1 MSSFCLCSDMITA
14 EYLYSYAALSLC
26 TIIVRNRESCKITVR
41 FAMHR
46 ILADCTNSR
55 GISRACLKK
64 AFRELRVP
72 VCGRFYPNEGGVAG
86 YGNRMR
92 VKYTAKWGLQIA
104 EMIFQTRSRD
114 FRLLAIYFPI
124 LIRSIHL
131 PPFLLIIL
139 YFREKTHPSKVE
151 Y

>member
-55 GISRACLKK
+55 GMSRACLKK

-92 VKYTAKWGLQIA
+92 AKYTIKWGLQIA
-104 EMIFQTRSRD
+104 EMIFQTCSGIRRTVTIFLFCI
-114 FRLLAIYFPI
+114 FRTFILSYFPYFVHKNSI
-124 LIRSIHL
+124 LFIFVHL
-131 PPFLLIIL
+131 
-139 YFREKTHPSKVE
+139 
-151 Y
+151 

>member
-1 MSSFCLCSDMITA
+1 MSSFCLCSDMITVQ
-14 EYLYSYAALSLC
+14 YLHSYAALSFC

-55 GISRACLKK
+55 GMSRACLKK

-104 EMIFQTRSRD
+104 EMIFQTRSR
-114 FRLLAIYFPI
+114 
-124 LIRSIHL
+124 
-131 PPFLLIIL
+131 
-139 YFREKTHPSKVE
+139 
-151 Y
+151 

>member
-55 GISRACLKK
+55 GMSRACLKK

-104 EMIFQTRSRD
+104 EMIFQTRSNTTGSSIAYSISVHFSSLTYLFLPSLTTRKPT
-114 FRLLAIYFPI
+114 LA
-124 LIRSIHL
+124 R
-131 PPFLLIIL
+131 
-139 YFREKTHPSKVE
+139 
-151 Y
+151 

>member
-92 VKYTAKWGLQIA
+92 AKYTAKWGLQIA
-104 EMIFQTRSRD
+104 EMIFQTRSRAC
-114 FRLLAIYFPI
+114 LKKA
-124 LIRSIHL
+124 
-131 PPFLLIIL
+131 
-139 YFREKTHPSKVE
+139 FRELRVSVCGRFYPNEGGVAG
-151 Y
+151 YGN